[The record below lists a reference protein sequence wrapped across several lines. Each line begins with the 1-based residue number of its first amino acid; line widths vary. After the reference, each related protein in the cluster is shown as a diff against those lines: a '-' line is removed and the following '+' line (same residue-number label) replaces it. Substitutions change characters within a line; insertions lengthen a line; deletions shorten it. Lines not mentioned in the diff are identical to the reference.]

1 MHRLL
6 TSRAARGLLS
16 LTLLGAVAQAGTARA
31 GDLLLLQ
38 QLVPGN
44 QSGTVFLMLDRGRIS
59 RATAT
64 RSGAL
69 EHTIEIRLATD
80 PPETVTLRCNDEAIT
95 RQLLNTLRTSAES
108 MLDVTGRCRL

>member
-6 TSRAARGLLS
+6 TSRAALGLLC
-16 LTLLGAVAQAGTARA
+16 LGLAAWFPTGAVRA

-64 RSGAL
+64 RSGTL

-95 RQLLNTLRTSAES
+95 RQLLNTLRGSAES

>member
-6 TSRAARGLLS
+6 TILASLGLAGLAS
-16 LTLLGAVAQAGTARA
+16 LMIGNEGARA

-38 QLVPGN
+38 QNIPGS

-64 RSGAL
+64 RAGAL

-80 PPETVTLRCNDEAIT
+80 PPETITLRCNDEAIT
-95 RQLLNTLRTSAES
+95 RQLLNALRGNAES
-108 MLDVTGRCRL
+108 VLDVTGRCRL

>member
-1 MHRLL
+1 MRRLL
-6 TSRAARGLLS
+6 TNLGPLGLAGLAFLCAS
-16 LTLLGAVAQAGTARA
+16 AGTALA

-38 QLVPGN
+38 QSIPGN

-80 PPETVTLRCNDEAIT
+80 PPETITLRCNDEAIT
-95 RQLLNTLRTSAES
+95 RQLLNALRSNAES

>member
-6 TSRAARGLLS
+6 TSRAALGLLC
-16 LTLLGAVAQAGTARA
+16 LGLAASPPATTARA

-64 RSGAL
+64 RSGTL

-95 RQLLNTLRTSAES
+95 RQLLNTLRGSAES

>member
-6 TSRAARGLLS
+6 TILATLGL
-16 LTLLGAVAQAGTARA
+16 AGLAFLQTEDANA

-38 QLVPGN
+38 QNIPGN
-44 QSGTVFLMLDRGRIS
+44 QSGTVFLMVDRGRIS

-80 PPETVTLRCNDEAIT
+80 PPETITLRCNDEAMT
-95 RQLLNTLRTSAES
+95 RQLLNALRVNAEP
-108 MLDVTGRCRL
+108 MLDLTGRCRL